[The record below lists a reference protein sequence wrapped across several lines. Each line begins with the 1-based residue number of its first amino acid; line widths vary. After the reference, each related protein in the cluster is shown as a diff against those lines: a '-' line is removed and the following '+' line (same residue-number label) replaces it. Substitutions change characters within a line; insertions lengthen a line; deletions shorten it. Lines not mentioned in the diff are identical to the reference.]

1 MKTRQKARAINR
13 AFGGGGGGGGGA
25 RAARRRTRRRGGGA
39 AAAGAGAASS
49 PDGIASSGD
58 FVRRE
63 TVGLQG
69 GPCARRRRRLLRWQ
83 RRALGIRD

>member
-39 AAAGAGAASS
+39 A